1 MPVKGILF
9 DLDDTLFDCT
19 GQLTGPARRRAAAIF
34 QNALPHLNLE
44 DLCQDQAR
52 LSDILGSS
60 GAIEEIG
67 RCHRLSKA
75 LVQQALE
82 AYNRSKVEAITPF
95 PDVPETLTKLH
106 DQGLALALVTTG
118 RPNRQRQ
125 KVHLLNLE
133 GYFNEQQGTLILH
146 DERQTPL
153 KDDALRQAAQNLN
166 LPFQHL
172 LAVGDKLD
180 SEIAAANRL
189 GLTTVRIR
197 HGRQKNRPPQT
208 QEEHPDH
215 EIDRISDLLTLL
227 I

>member
-19 GQLTGPARRRAAAIF
+19 DQLTGPARLRASTVF
-34 QNALPHLNLE
+34 QDAHPHLSLD
-44 DLCQDQAR
+44 DLSQDQAR
-52 LSDILGSS
+52 LADTLGST

-67 RCHRLSKA
+67 RAHCLPKT

-82 AYNRSKVEAITPF
+82 AYNRNEVEAITPF
-95 PDVPETLTKLH
+95 PDVPETLTKLSE
-106 DQGLALALVTTG
+106 QGLALALVTTG
-118 RPNRQRQ
+118 RPDRQRR
-125 KVHLLNLE
+125 KVHLLHLE
-133 GYFNEQQGTLILH
+133 SYFSEQQGTLILH
-146 DERQTPL
+146 DYLQTPL
-153 KDDALRQAAQNLN
+153 KDDAIRQAAQNLN

-180 SEIAAANRL
+180 AEIAAANRL

-197 HGRQKNRPPQT
+197 HGRQKDRSPQT
-208 QEEHPDH
+208 LEERPDH